1 MGKRVLSILGAI
13 LLGLGLWVF
22 IAKPEFERDKEVLK
36 LGELSATVQQSE
48 PLPPWVGPLL
58 LIVGGA
64 LLGAGL
70 LRGR

>member
-1 MGKRVLSILGAI
+1 MGKRVLLILGVI

-36 LGELSATVQQSE
+36 LGELSASVRQSD
-48 PLPPWVGPLL
+48 PLPGWAGPLL

-64 LLGAGL
+64 LVGASL

>member
-1 MGKRVLSILGAI
+1 MGKRVLLILGAV

-36 LGELSATVQQSE
+36 LGELSATVRQSD
-48 PLPPWVGPLL
+48 PLPGWVAPLL

-64 LLGAGL
+64 LVGASL